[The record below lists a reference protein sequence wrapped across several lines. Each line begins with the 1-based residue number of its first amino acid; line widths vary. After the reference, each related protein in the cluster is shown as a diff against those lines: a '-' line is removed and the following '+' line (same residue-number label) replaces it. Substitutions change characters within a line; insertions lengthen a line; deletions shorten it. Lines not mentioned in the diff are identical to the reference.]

1 MSARIAPDSIGA
13 VAALAVDYRPP
24 TPPPAPQIA
33 PAGGAAGSSGA
44 RSSTTDG
51 PRSDTRQASD
61 PVREARVAAEKA
73 PPPPLPPETP
83 GADYVRAVI
92 SGQLSPRPTSA
103 QELFTR
109 VGTGWTPPESEY
121 RLTEKIA

>member
-13 VAALAVDYRPP
+13 VATLAVDYRPP
-24 TPPPAPQIA
+24 TPPPAPQIV
-33 PAGGAAGSSGA
+33 PASGAAGSAGA

-51 PRSDTRQASD
+51 PRPETRPTSSQAS
-61 PVREARVAAEKA
+61 EARAAAEKA

-92 SGQLSPRPTSA
+92 SGQLLPRPTSA